1 MLCHATGDT
10 IPGLTLRTTRVIVVR
25 PKDPGQG
32 VNVNTIQIWALV
44 ILVLLQQT
52 RSAACDINS
61 TTVTSSKNKF
71 RLAHV
76 QSNVLSTAF
85 LLSDLCHLALGAHK
99 VTPAVKSPQAKAVS
113 STLCAADLGN
123 FSGGPAKTWAE
134 PTSGASWGERVDP
147 AFKVSSGRRNQVKWN
162 EGCGS
167 SGEVLCPTHYQITKL

>member
-113 STLCAADLGN
+113 STGISVEDLPRLEQSPPQEPPEASVLTLPSR
-123 FSGGPAKTWAE
+123 FPRGGGIKLSET
-134 PTSGASWGERVDP
+134 
-147 AFKVSSGRRNQVKWN
+147 KVVAPLVK
-162 EGCGS
+162 S
-167 SGEVLCPTHYQITKL
+167 YAQLTIK